1 VEIKPCQ
8 ASAICDRI
16 QTLLSGFKE
25 VRPKLAQNECNLHGV
40 IVNLLETAQERTDA
54 QCRGAGLNERGKNLN
69 VAILHYAAPPVVGGV
84 EQTIYH
90 HALEL
95 ARAGHTVRILTGSG
109 AEFDPRV
116 PVTVVPEFGSRH
128 SDVLAVKKQ
137 LDQGQVTPDF
147 GALHDRLVSLLSDAL
162 ADADALIAH
171 NVFTLHKNL
180 PLTSALFEL
189 TVKQANYRTSQLSN
203 YPTILAWHHDLA
215 WDDPRYADD
224 VHDGYPW
231 DLLRTPWPGVRH
243 VTVSASQQ
251 GRLAA
256 LYGISPEQIAVV
268 PPGVDPARFLHWTGT
283 TRQLMDELGWLDAD
297 LLFLLP
303 ARITRRKNVEMAL
316 RILAAFRA
324 QTGLD
329 ARLIVT
335 SPPGAHNPAN
345 AAYLQSLLDLRR
357 ELGLENTAHFLYE
370 LNITPD
376 DDTMANLYQWADAL
390 LFPSAKEGFGIP
402 ILEAGLARL
411 PIFCADIPPLRETGE
426 GAAHLFD
433 LHGDPD
439 AIAADIAQ
447 VLERDAA
454 HRLRRRVLARFTWRR
469 IVQERVIP
477 LLHSSG

>member
-1 VEIKPCQ
+1 M
-8 ASAICDRI
+8 
-16 QTLLSGFKE
+16 
-25 VRPKLAQNECNLHGV
+25 
-40 IVNLLETAQERTDA
+40 
-54 QCRGAGLNERGKNLN
+54 N

-84 EQTIYH
+84 EQTIYY

-95 ARAGHTVRILTGSG
+95 TRAGHAVRIVTGQG
-109 AEFDPRV
+109 KPFDPRV
-116 PVTVVPEFGSRH
+116 QVTVVPEFGSRH

-137 LDQGQVTPDF
+137 LDQGQATPDF
-147 GALHDRLVSLLSDAL
+147 SALHDRLVSLLSDAL
-162 ADADALIAH
+162 AGEDALIAH
-171 NVFTLHKNL
+171 NIFTLHKNL
-180 PLTSALFEL
+180 PLTAALYDYVTTRL
-189 TVKQANYRTSQLSN
+189 PDHT
-203 YPTILAWHHDLA
+203 TILAWHHDLT

-224 VHDGYPW
+224 VHVGYPW

-256 LYGISPEQIAVV
+256 LYGIPPEQIAVV
-268 PPGVDPARFLHWTGT
+268 PPGVDPARFLHWTDT
-283 TRQLMDELGWLDAD
+283 TRQLADELRWLDAD

-335 SPPGAHNPAN
+335 GPPGAHNPAN
-345 AAYLQSLLDLRR
+345 AAYLHSLLDLRR
-357 ELGLENTAHFLYE
+357 ELGLEDTAYFLYE
-370 LNITPD
+370 LNVTPD

-426 GAAHLFD
+426 GAAHLFN
-433 LHGDPD
+433 LRGDPN
-439 AIAADIAQ
+439 AIAADMAQ

-454 HRLRRRVLARFTWRR
+454 HRLRRRVLAHFTWQR

>member
-1 VEIKPCQ
+1 M
-8 ASAICDRI
+8 
-16 QTLLSGFKE
+16 
-25 VRPKLAQNECNLHGV
+25 
-40 IVNLLETAQERTDA
+40 
-54 QCRGAGLNERGKNLN
+54 N

-84 EQTIYH
+84 EQTIYY

-95 ARAGHTVRILTGSG
+95 TRAGHAVCILTGSG

-116 PVTVVPEFGSRH
+116 PVTIVPELGSRH

-137 LDQGQVTPDF
+137 LDQGQATPDF
-147 GALHDRLVSLLSDAL
+147 NALRDRLVSLLSDAL
-162 ADADALIAH
+162 AGIDILIAH

-180 PLTSALFEL
+180 PLTAALYAL
-189 TVKQANYRTSQLSN
+189 IRSDRSRV
-203 YPTILAWHHDLA
+203 LAWHHDLA
-215 WDDPRYADD
+215 WDDPRYADE

-251 GRLAA
+251 ERLAA
-256 LYGISPEQIAVV
+256 LYGISPDQIAVV
-268 PPGVDPARFLHWTGT
+268 PPGVDPARFLHWTDT
-283 TRQLMDELGWLDAD
+283 TRRLVDELGWLDAEV
-297 LLFLLP
+297 LFLLP

-316 RILAAFRA
+316 RVLAAFRTR
-324 QTGLD
+324 TGLD

-335 SPPGAHNPAN
+335 GPPGAHNPAN

-357 ELGLENTAHFLYE
+357 DLRVKDAAHFLYE
-370 LNITPD
+370 LNVTPD
-376 DDTMANLYQWADAL
+376 DDTMANLYQLADAL

-426 GAAHLFD
+426 GAAHLFG
-433 LHGDPD
+433 LHTDPA
-439 AIAADIAQ
+439 AIADNMQ
-447 VLERDAA
+447 RVLEGDAA

-469 IVQERVIP
+469 IVEERVIP
-477 LLHSSG
+477 LLHPSN